1 MKRAGEDGHMK
12 KRIAIVLTC
21 LALCCTACGK
31 ETEQVTGYGGQG
43 TTAESKTTSAD
54 TENSE
59 KTTVDATTEA
69 MRVGHKLSDWLGGK
83 ELNWQETFS
92 IGSYS
97 VEANLS
103 YRFVDTEEEREE
115 CLEKGF
121 IPAYDTEE
129 LPAYRVTS
137 ITKDKVFEAEVVKNL
152 LGADAKE
159 VQGQIG
165 RLNGDSGM
173 VVDAVTDFYY
183 RYNENAVVNHEDKQV
198 TFPAWEDGEDY
209 FWHTYEGKYMDIDY
223 QLMIAYS
230 EEAHQKVIS
239 FFPKNPGLLTGEPDL
254 SEITMAQQGMIV
266 PMILEAE
273 LENED
278 DEVWRKVSLEELGL
292 TENRTK
298 ANEETMQ
305 KEAETFLRD
314 QLLCK
319 LNYGGVSMKDSA
331 ELVFCK
337 GTDTMKDLEG
347 AVLDGYAGYI
357 NCEFG
362 KQDVFVESD
371 FNSNL
376 GSVIMTDKGVVGIAA
391 YIVYDFEERLSD
403 QVAILPFDKV
413 CAALEQELAD
423 NMDFTKATSS
433 TLYLNGVRFE
443 YYPIPSPENSRE
455 YTFVPAWIFEIDTG
469 NGYYGLGQAI
479 LNATDGNLIK
489 IIYYE

>member
-173 VVDAVTDFYY
+173 VVDAVTDF
-183 RYNENAVVNHEDKQV
+183 
-198 TFPAWEDGEDY
+198 
-209 FWHTYEGKYMDIDY
+209 
-223 QLMIAYS
+223 
-230 EEAHQKVIS
+230 
-239 FFPKNPGLLTGEPDL
+239 
-254 SEITMAQQGMIV
+254 
-266 PMILEAE
+266 
-273 LENED
+273 
-278 DEVWRKVSLEELGL
+278 
-292 TENRTK
+292 
-298 ANEETMQ
+298 
-305 KEAETFLRD
+305 
-314 QLLCK
+314 
-319 LNYGGVSMKDSA
+319 
-331 ELVFCK
+331 
-337 GTDTMKDLEG
+337 
-347 AVLDGYAGYI
+347 
-357 NCEFG
+357 
-362 KQDVFVESD
+362 
-371 FNSNL
+371 
-376 GSVIMTDKGVVGIAA
+376 
-391 YIVYDFEERLSD
+391 
-403 QVAILPFDKV
+403 
-413 CAALEQELAD
+413 
-423 NMDFTKATSS
+423 
-433 TLYLNGVRFE
+433 
-443 YYPIPSPENSRE
+443 
-455 YTFVPAWIFEIDTG
+455 
-469 NGYYGLGQAI
+469 
-479 LNATDGNLIK
+479 
-489 IIYYE
+489 